1 MSRTSQ
7 IDHGPLEFS
16 TVLRK
21 HWGAA
26 AVIALWVAI
35 VAGFVAETAP
45 GHQRWVSD
53 PLTITLVAGQQQI

>member
-1 MSRTSQ
+1 M
-7 IDHGPLEFS
+7 EFAC
-16 TVLRK
+16 VLRK

-45 GHQRWVSD
+45 AHQRWVSA
-53 PLTITLVAGQQQI
+53 PVTITMGQQL